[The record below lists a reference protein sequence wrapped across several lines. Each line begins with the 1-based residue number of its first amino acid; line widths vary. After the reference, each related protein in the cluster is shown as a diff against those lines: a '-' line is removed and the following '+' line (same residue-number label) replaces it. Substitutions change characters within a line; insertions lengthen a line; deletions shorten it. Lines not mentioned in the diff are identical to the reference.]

1 MDDAASV
8 GVVVAPREPRALR
21 RRCGG
26 RRRNLAPGTAAARG
40 PVLLRTRARA
50 RSALRLA
57 LLLLSFPSPSRS
69 RSGAVSIASRRG
81 ASAGGAVAGVVVV
94 TKKFVGSVA
103 APTTPGAGDSGHG
116 PPCRLS
122 GALTCTTSPSLTTA
136 MSSSCAS
143 AYPSTRSSRSR
154 CDSQR
159 RPSDACID
167 LASASTVHLD
177 DAPNV
182 GAAAA
187 GRGNHE
193 YAISGLRLDS
203 RRRKGS
209 TLRRTRAAK
218 PCGAAPP
225 VEGESAAAIVVMFV
239 GSFSRFGSSHV
250 ARLIFM
256 AHL

>member
-1 MDDAASV
+1 M
-8 GVVVAPREPRALR
+8 
-21 RRCGG
+21 
-26 RRRNLAPGTAAARG
+26 
-40 PVLLRTRARA
+40 
-50 RSALRLA
+50 SALRLA
-57 LLLLSFPSPSRS
+57 LLLLSFPSPSRSS

-81 ASAGGAVAGVVVV
+81 ASAGGAVVGVVVV
-94 TKKFVGSVA
+94 AKKFVGSA
-103 APTTPGAGDSGHG
+103 ATPGDSGHG

-136 MSSSCAS
+136 ISSSCAS

-167 LASASTVHLD
+167 LASTSTVHLD

-203 RRRKGS
+203 RRRTGS

-218 PCGAAPP
+218 PSGRRRPSRARAPRP
-225 VEGESAAAIVVMFV
+225 SCCVVRCV
-239 GSFSRFGSSHV
+239 GSFPRGEVNFWHNRPPFIRPDMFLADGTRSCDSVRDGRAVLRAEGRTPRS
-250 ARLIFM
+250 
-256 AHL
+256 